1 MDTKE
6 NQGTL
11 YRVRKELEIIA
22 EADYKKF
29 SASLIPGVE
38 NLLGI
43 RIPILRNMAKKL
55 AKEDWK
61 GCMEWEDTVYFEEIM
76 LQGLVLGY
84 AKAPVEEILE
94 YARKFI
100 PKIDNW
106 SINDSF
112 CSNFK
117 IARKEPQKVW
127 DFLMTYKDSRDEF
140 KIRVVAVMLMN
151 HFLNDDHIDDV
162 LKVLGELEI
171 VGYYTSMGVAWAYAT
186 AWAKYP
192 EKTKSYLKEHPIEPE
207 TYHKT
212 LRKCL
217 ESYRISDKDKNWI
230 RSEELSKYR
239 KNAPRGCAKIVPQF
253 LRLTEELMK

>member
-1 MDTKE
+1 MSIKE
-6 NQGTL
+6 NQKTL
-11 YRVRKELEIIA
+11 LRVRKELEKIA
-22 EADYKKF
+22 EADYKTF

-43 RIPILRNMAKKL
+43 RIPILRDMAKKL

-61 GCMEWEDTVYFEEIM
+61 GCMEWEDTLYFEETM

-84 AKAPVEEILE
+84 AKAPIDEILV
-94 YARKFI
+94 YAKQFI
-100 PKIDNW
+100 PKINNW
-106 SINDSF
+106 SVNDTF

-127 DFLMTYKDSRDEF
+127 DFLMTYKDSHDEF
-140 KIRVVAVMLMN
+140 ETRVVAVMLMS
-151 HFLNDDHIDDV
+151 HFLDDAHIDDV
-162 LKVLGELEI
+162 LRVLGELEI

-192 EKTKSYLKEHPIEPE
+192 EKTKSYLLEHPIDAE

-217 ESYRISDKDKNWI
+217 ESYRISDEDKVWI
-230 RSEELSKYR
+230 RSVELPNLR
-239 KNAPRGCAKIVPQF
+239 K
-253 LRLTEELMK
+253 

>member
-1 MDTKE
+1 MSTNEKQE
-6 NQGTL
+6 RL
-11 YRVRKELEIIA
+11 LFVRGELEKIA

-43 RIPILRNMAKKL
+43 RIPILRDMAKKL

-61 GCMEWEDTVYFEEIM
+61 GCMEWDAPLYFEETM
-76 LQGLVLGY
+76 LQGLILGY
-84 AKAPVEEILE
+84 AKAPAREILE
-94 YARKFI
+94 YTRKFI

-106 SINDSF
+106 SVNDSF

-127 DFLMTYKDSRDEF
+127 DFLMTYKDSHDEF
-140 KIRVVAVMLMN
+140 ETRVVAVMLMD
-151 HFLNDDHIDDV
+151 HFLDDTHIDDV

-192 EKTKSYLKEHPIEPE
+192 EKTKEYLLTHPIDAD

-217 ESYRISDKDKNWI
+217 ESYRISDEDKKWI
-230 RSEELSKYR
+230 RTKEFPILK
-239 KNAPRGCAKIVPQF
+239 K
-253 LRLTEELMK
+253 

>member
-1 MDTKE
+1 MADKE
-6 NQGTL
+6 KQATL
-11 YRVRKELEIIA
+11 MVVRKELESIA

-38 NLLGI
+38 NMLGI
-43 RIPILRNMAKKL
+43 RIPILRDMAKKL

-61 GCMEWEDTVYFEEIM
+61 GCMEWKDTLYFEETM

-84 AKAPVEEILE
+84 AKAPVDEILA
-94 YARKFI
+94 YTKDFI
-100 PKIDNW
+100 PKINNW
-106 SINDSF
+106 SVNDTF
-112 CSNFK
+112 CNNFK

-127 DFLMTYKDSRDEF
+127 DLLMTYKDSQDEF
-140 KIRVVAVMLMN
+140 ETRVVAVMLMS
-151 HFLNDDHIDDV
+151 HFLDDSRIDAV

-192 EKTKSYLKEHPIEPE
+192 EKTKAYLLAYPIEPE

-217 ESYRISDKDKNWI
+217 ESYRISDEDKEWI
-230 RSEELSKYR
+230 REVELPKLG
-239 KNAPRGCAKIVPQF
+239 K
-253 LRLTEELMK
+253 

>member
-1 MDTKE
+1 MATEEKQE
-6 NQGTL
+6 RL
-11 YRVRKELEIIA
+11 LCIRKELETIA

-29 SASLIPGVE
+29 SSSLIPGVE

-43 RIPILRNMAKKL
+43 RIPILRDMAKKL

-61 GCMEWEDTVYFEEIM
+61 GCMEWDNLLYFEEIM

-84 AKAPVEEILE
+84 AKAPAPEILE
-94 YARKFI
+94 YARRFI

-106 SINDSF
+106 SVNDSF

-127 DFLMTYKDSRDEF
+127 DFLMTYKDSHDEF
-140 KIRVVAVMLMN
+140 ELRVVAVMLMN
-151 HFLNDDHIDDV
+151 HFLDDAHIDEV

-192 EKTKSYLKEHPIEPE
+192 EKTKAYLLANPIDAD

-217 ESYRISDKDKNWI
+217 ESYRISDEDKAWI
-230 RSEELSKYR
+230 RSSL
-239 KNAPRGCAKIVPQF
+239 IVN
-253 LRLTEELMK
+253 LHK